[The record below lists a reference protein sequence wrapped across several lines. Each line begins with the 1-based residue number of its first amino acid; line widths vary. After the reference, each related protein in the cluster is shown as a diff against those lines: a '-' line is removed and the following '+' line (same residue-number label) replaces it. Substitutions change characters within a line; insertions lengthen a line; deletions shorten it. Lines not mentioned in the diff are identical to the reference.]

1 MASSLSLLIAPHTA
15 PAASAA
21 PHLAQKRLV
30 LFLPGRFG
38 AHLCRD
44 M

>member
-1 MASSLSLLIAPHTA
+1 MISSLSLLIAQHTA
-15 PAASAA
+15 LVASAA

-30 LFLPGRFG
+30 LFLRGRFG